1 MSLEWII
8 PLVVVVIVVGVP
20 LAMYNG
26 LVRMRN
32 YCRESW
38 SDVDTELK
46 RRHDLIPN
54 LVEAVKGYAR
64 HEREVF
70 EQVARLRQQLLT
82 ASTSRHDLADRENA
96 LVAALSRV
104 FAVAENYPQLKADQN
119 FRQLM
124 HELVVTEDRIQAA
137 RRFFNANVRDY
148 NTRCQTIPSSF
159 IATAAGF
166 KEEEFFE
173 IEDARER
180 LAPVFSFNGYNLKT
194 NSQIV

>member
-26 LVRMRN
+26 LVRTRN
-32 YCRESW
+32 FCRESW

-54 LVEAVKGYAR
+54 LVESVKGYAQ

-70 EQVARLRQQLLT
+70 EQVTRLRQQLLT
-82 ASTSRHDLADRENA
+82 ASTSRRDLADRENA

-124 HELVVTEDRIQAA
+124 HELVITEDRIQAA
-137 RRFFNANVRDY
+137 RRFYNANVRDY
-148 NTRCQTIPSSF
+148 NTRCQTIPSSL

-180 LAPVFSFNGYNLKT
+180 LAPVFSFNGYNLQT
-194 NSQIV
+194 NRPT

>member
-1 MSLEWII
+1 MSPEWII
-8 PLVVVVIVVGVP
+8 PLAIVVIFVGVP
-20 LAMYNG
+20 LLMYNG

-54 LVEAVKGYAR
+54 LVEAVKGYAQ

-70 EQVARLRQQLLT
+70 QQVASLRQQLLT
-82 ASTSRHDLADRENA
+82 ASTSRRDLADRENA

-124 HELVVTEDRIQAA
+124 HELVITEDRIQAA
-137 RRFFNANVRDY
+137 RRFYNANVRDY
-148 NTRCQTIPSSF
+148 NTRCQTIPSSL
-159 IATAAGF
+159 IAKAAGF
-166 KEEEFFE
+166 EEEEFFE

-180 LAPVFSFNGYNLKT
+180 LAPVFSFDGISVHPKT
-194 NSQIV
+194 LE

>member
-26 LVRMRN
+26 LVRMRY

-54 LVEAVKGYAR
+54 LVEAVKGYAQ

-82 ASTSRHDLADRENA
+82 ASASRRDLADRENA

-137 RRFFNANVRDY
+137 RRFYNANVRDY
-148 NTRCQTIPSSF
+148 NTRCQTIPSSL

-180 LAPVFSFNGYNLKT
+180 LAPVFSFDGYNLQT
-194 NSQIV
+194 NRPA